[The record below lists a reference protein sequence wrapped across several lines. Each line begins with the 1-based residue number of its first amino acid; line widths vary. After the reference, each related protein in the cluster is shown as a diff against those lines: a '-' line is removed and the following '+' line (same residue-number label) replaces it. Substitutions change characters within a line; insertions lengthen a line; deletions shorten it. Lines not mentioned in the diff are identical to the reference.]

1 MPLRCLLFSS
11 NEEMVQPIW
20 QVLTDLGIEGEY
32 CQSAVDAVERVTTQ
46 LFQIVITD
54 WEDQPEAAFLL
65 KTARDL
71 KAAHRPLILAIVGD
85 DAKLPEALRAG
96 ANSVLV
102 KPIRPEQV
110 RDTMSTACEL
120 LRSKLQPGAPKP
132 AAQPPTA
139 PAVPLPAAPP
149 ETSKTG
155 LAAAAAAGAVSVAV
169 SVPAS
174 VPSSVPSSVTQ
185 APEKAFRAGEFL
197 TSASSAPGAQFD
209 TEKECDVQKSLDAAA
224 AAEVDALTEL
234 EPTAAAVQE
243 AAEPAEAQT
252 ALTGWA
258 ALQARLTKPIM
269 QPAEDAPPRSELLP
283 YGETASH
290 KAPLAELP
298 ATDKDRVEKES
309 LEESGPEAALFDYMS
324 GEPDER
330 AEPTTGPGSKRGRI
344 LLVSAFAVACVVL
357 VAVPRTRLTL
367 RTFYRN
373 VVHAGGNWLN
383 PPPAPLPQAVALHD
397 SFGQSGD
404 EYKLPTPGNIPDAT
418 TDPSQIR
425 VLPVID
431 PTAKTEKG
439 SDANGGHAQATTGE
453 SIATDQKP
461 TDQGQAGPTQTG
473 QGQSGQAQAGND
485 QTKEQIKEPSA
496 PSIGAVPESA
506 AGTSPAVALPSV
518 PVQPNPPAVQTAA
531 PQPHLV
537 TSSVQ
542 GVAPP
547 HTVSTGSSTG
557 IPSSLKSQM
566 ASTTPDA
573 SGNKPAEAAMSAIEP
588 VNLPESA
595 ARELLA
601 QPVEPEYPAA
611 AKTSGQRGSVVL
623 QVLVGRDGAVQ
634 DVKFLQGSLMFARAA
649 IDAVR
654 QWRFKPYVMNGRAV
668 SVQTMLTLNFKPPA

>member
-71 KAAHRPLILAIVGD
+71 KAAQRPLILAIVGD
-85 DAKLPEALRAG
+85 DSRLPEALKAG

-102 KPIRPEQV
+102 KPIRAEQV

-132 AAQPPTA
+132 AAQIPTA
-139 PAVPLPAAPP
+139 PVVPLPAIPP

-155 LAAAAAAGAVSVAV
+155 LAAAAAAGAVSVPV
-169 SVPAS
+169 SVPPS

-185 APEKAFRAGEFL
+185 APAKAFRAGEFL
-197 TSASSAPGAQFD
+197 TSANASPGAQFD
-209 TEKECDVQKSLDAAA
+209 TEPECDVQKSLDEAA
-224 AAEVDALTEL
+224 AAEVDALTDL

-243 AAEPAEAQT
+243 AAEPPEAQT
-252 ALTGWA
+252 AVTGWA
-258 ALQARLTKPIM
+258 ALQARLTKPIL
-269 QPAEDAPPRSELLP
+269 QPAEDAPAQSELLS
-283 YGETASH
+283 YGETPSY
-290 KAPLAELP
+290 KTPLAELR
-298 ATDKDRVEKES
+298 ATDKNPVAKGS
-309 LEESGPEAALFDYMS
+309 LEESGPEAALFAYMS
-324 GEPDER
+324 GRPDE
-330 AEPTTGPGSKRGRI
+330 AEPAETPGSKRGNVF
-344 LLVSAFAVACVVL
+344 LVSALAVACVVL
-357 VAVPRTRLTL
+357 VAVPRTRQSL
-367 RTFYRN
+367 RMFYRN
-373 VVHAGGNWLN
+373 AVHAGGNWLN
-383 PPPAPLPQAVALHD
+383 PPPAPLPQAVAQHD

-404 EYKLPTPGNIPDAT
+404 EYKLPAPGNIPDAT

-439 SDANGGHAQATTGE
+439 SDANGGHAQSTVEE
-453 SIATDQKP
+453 STATDQKP
-461 TDQGQAGPTQTG
+461 TDQSHPDQAQAG
-473 QGQSGQAQAGND
+473 QGQSAQAQPGND
-485 QTKEQIKEPSA
+485 QIKDPSA
-496 PSIGAVPESA
+496 TSIGAVPESA
-506 AGTSPAVALPSV
+506 AGASPSVALPSV
-518 PVQPNPPAVQTAA
+518 QVQPAPAVQTAA

-537 TSSVQ
+537 TSAVQ
-542 GVAPP
+542 SVAPP
-547 HTVSTGSSTG
+547 HAVSTGSSTG

-601 QPVEPEYPAA
+601 QPIEPEYPAA

-623 QVLVGRDGAVQ
+623 QVLIGRDGAVQ

-649 IDAVR
+649 IDSVR